1 MVGSRGR
8 SRPRANRR
16 ARAGRALK
24 RDLTSERLNVA
35 IRSGWSFAA
44 GPDRRRLIT
53 ECVESALVEL
63 YADVGGPASGAALA
77 AVGSLARRELGPR
90 SDIDLV
96 LLHNGKA
103 STKINTLA
111 NDLWYPLWDARIR
124 VDHAVR
130 TPAECAEVAGS
141 ELSAGVGLLDL
152 RVIAGDAE
160 LVKGARTALLDAWR
174 GNARKRLPELLASLD
189 ERVAT
194 FGDAAYLLEPDLK
207 EARGGFRD
215 VSMLRALS
223 ASWLTDRPHVGV
235 REPYERLLDVR
246 DALHLAAGRTL
257 DRLISSET
265 AAVATRL
272 GYDQADDLH
281 RDVSLAARRIGHAVD
296 VTVRAARQAL
306 PQHRVLN
313 FIKRERK
320 PDYIQ
325 ADHGLIIHAGE
336 VGLGRTTDAGDPLV
350 GLRAGAL
357 AAQRGLVLS
366 PVTADNLGKLGRPL
380 PTPWPDSA
388 RDALLELLS
397 SGSNVIPVWEA
408 LDLAGCISRW
418 IPSWEP
424 IRARPQHN
432 PIHRHTVDRH
442 LVQTVA
448 EVQQHLTRVERPDI
462 LLLTGLFHDIGKLP
476 GAGVHHADRGAPIA
490 CEAVAAIGLN
500 QTDSQLVELLVR
512 HHLTLA
518 ALATK
523 RDHAD
528 PATLDA
534 LVEAVQGRADILNL
548 LRYLTEADARAAGP
562 AAWSP
567 WRAQLINS
575 LADQAEGLL
584 VDEATRVD
592 VTQLVDL
599 GLARSVQLDGRP
611 RIRVEPQPGGVQLV
625 IAARDRLGLFSDTA
639 GLLASHS
646 VQVRSAVLHT
656 VEGVAVNTWR
666 VDKQAVS
673 DLPDTAYLVKQL
685 SRLEAGETGILNSVQ
700 RREARAHSS
709 GAVPNPY
716 LELVRGASET
726 AAVVEVR
733 TADRAGL
740 LYTLGRSLSDIRL
753 SIRSAHISTLAG
765 QAIDTFYIT
774 EVDGSAPSPS
784 RAHEAVDA
792 LTAAAGIPA
801 ASRAL

>member
-1 MVGSRGR
+1 
-8 SRPRANRR
+8 
-16 ARAGRALK
+16 
-24 RDLTSERLNVA
+24 
-35 IRSGWSFAA
+35 
-44 GPDRRRLIT
+44 LIT
-53 ECVESALVEL
+53 DCVESALVEL
-63 YADVGGPASGAALA
+63 YAEVGGPESGAALA

-96 LLHNGKA
+96 LLHNGK
-103 STKINTLA
+103 SSGKINTLA
-111 NDLWYPLWDARIR
+111 ADLWYPLWDARIR

-130 TPAECAEVAGS
+130 TPAECAEVAGR

-160 LVKGARTALLDAWR
+160 LVKGARTALLDSWR
-174 GNARKRLPELLASLD
+174 GHARKRLPELLASLD
-189 ERVAT
+189 ERLT
-194 FGDAAYLLEPDLK
+194 SFGDAAYLLEPDLK

-215 VSMLRALS
+215 VSMLRALA

-235 REPYERLLDVR
+235 HEPYGRLLDVR
-246 DALHLAAGRTL
+246 DALHMASGRTL

-265 AAVATRL
+265 EAVATRL
-272 GYDQADDLH
+272 GYNEADDLR

-296 VTVRAARQAL
+296 VTVRSARQAL
-306 PQHRVLN
+306 PQHRVLS

-320 PDYIQ
+320 PDYIK
-325 ADHGLIIHAGE
+325 ADHGLIIHSGE
-336 VGLGRTTDAGDPLV
+336 VGLGSGTSPSDPLV

-366 PVTADNLGKLGRPL
+366 PVTADNLGEQGQAL
-380 PTPWPDSA
+380 PTPWPEA
-388 RDALLELLS
+388 CREALLDMLAT
-397 SGSNVIPVWEA
+397 GPNVVPVWEA
-408 LDLAGCISRW
+408 LDLAGCIGRW

-432 PIHRHTVDRH
+432 PVHRHTVDRH

-448 EVQQHLTRVERPDI
+448 EAQRHLTRVDRPDL
-462 LLLTGLFHDIGKLP
+462 LLLTCLFHDIGKLP
-476 GAGVHHADRGAPIA
+476 GAGVHHAVRGAPIA
-490 CEAVAAIGLN
+490 REAVEAMGLN
-500 QTDSQLVELLVR
+500 PTDAELVEHLVR

-518 ALATK
+518 GLATK

-534 LVEAVQGRADILNL
+534 LVEAVRGRADILHL
-548 LRYLTEADARAAGP
+548 LRCLTEADARAAGP

-575 LADQAEGLL
+575 LADHTEGLL
-584 VDEATRVD
+584 VDGTSPRVD

-611 RIRVEPQPGGVQLV
+611 RIRVDSQPGGVQLI
-625 IAARDRLGLFSDTA
+625 IATTDRLGLFSDTA

-666 VDKQAVS
+666 VDKQVPT

-685 SRLEAGETGILNSVQ
+685 TRLEAGETGILKPVQ
-700 RREARAHSS
+700 RRESRAHGS
-709 GAVPNPY
+709 GAVTHPY
-716 LELVRGASET
+716 VELIRDASET
-726 AAVVEVR
+726 AAVIEVR
-733 TADRAGL
+733 TGDRAGL
-740 LYTLGRSLSDIRL
+740 LYALGRSLSEIKL

-765 QAIDTFYIT
+765 QAIDTFYVT
-774 EVDGSAPSPS
+774 EVDGSAPSAP
-784 RAHEAVDA
+784 RAQEAVDA
-792 LTAAAGIPA
+792 LTSAAGIPA
-801 ASRAL
+801 TPTATTSG

>member
-1 MVGSRGR
+1 
-8 SRPRANRR
+8 
-16 ARAGRALK
+16 
-24 RDLTSERLNVA
+24 
-35 IRSGWSFAA
+35 
-44 GPDRRRLIT
+44 LIT

-124 VDHAVR
+124 VDHSVR
-130 TPAECAEVAGS
+130 TPAECAEVAGT

-160 LVKGARTALLDAWR
+160 LVKGARTALLDTWR

-265 AAVATRL
+265 AAVARQL

-306 PQHRVLN
+306 PPHRVLN

-336 VGLGRTTDAGDPLV
+336 VGLGRTTDAADPLV

-357 AAQRGLVLS
+357 AARRGLVLS
-366 PVTADNLGKLGRPL
+366 PVTADNLGKLGGPL

-397 SGSNVIPVWEA
+397 SGSNLIPVWEA

-432 PIHRHTVDRH
+432 AIHRHTVDRH

-462 LLLTGLFHDIGKLP
+462 LLLTCLFHDIGKLP

-490 CEAVAAIGLN
+490 REAVAAIGLN

-534 LVEAVQGRADILNL
+534 LVEAVQGRTDILNL

-625 IAARDRLGLFSDTA
+625 IASRDRLGLFSDTA

-656 VEGVAVNTWR
+656 IEGVAVNTWR

-673 DLPDTAYLVKQL
+673 DLPDAAYLVKQL
-685 SRLEAGETGILNSVQ
+685 SRLEAGEGGILNSVQ

-784 RAHEAVDA
+784 RAREAMDA

-801 ASRAL
+801 ASGATAPS

>member
-1 MVGSRGR
+1 M
-8 SRPRANRR
+8 
-16 ARAGRALK
+16 
-24 RDLTSERLNVA
+24 
-35 IRSGWSFAA
+35 
-44 GPDRRRLIT
+44 
-53 ECVESALVEL
+53 
-63 YADVGGPASGAALA
+63 GGPESGAALA

-96 LLHNGKA
+96 LLHDGKSWGKD

-111 NDLWYPLWDARIR
+111 ADLWYPLWDARIR

-130 TPAECAEVAGS
+130 TPAECAEVAGQ

-152 RVIAGDAE
+152 RVITGDTD
-160 LVKGARTALLDAWR
+160 LVKGARTALLDTWR
-174 GNARKRLPELLASLD
+174 SNARKRLPELLTSLD
-189 ERVAT
+189 ERLAT

-215 VSMLRALS
+215 VSMLRALA

-235 REPYERLLDVR
+235 RGPYERLLDVR

-257 DRLISSET
+257 DRLIVSET
-265 AAVATRL
+265 SAVAARL
-272 GYDQADDLH
+272 GYDDADDLH

-296 VTVRAARQAL
+296 LTVRAARQAL
-306 PQHRVLN
+306 PQRRVMS
-313 FIKRERK
+313 FVKRERK
-320 PDYIQ
+320 PDYVQ

-336 VGLGRTTDAGDPLV
+336 VGLGRNADPADPLV

-366 PVTADNLGKLGRPL
+366 PVTADNLGKLGQPL
-380 PTPWPDSA
+380 PTPWPDAA
-388 RDALLELLS
+388 RDALLEMLS
-397 SGSNVIPVWEA
+397 AGSNVIAAWEA

-448 EVQQHLTRVERPDI
+448 EVQPHLTGVDRPDI
-462 LLLTGLFHDIGKLP
+462 LLLTCLFHDIGKLP
-476 GAGVHHADRGAPIA
+476 GAGVHHAARGAPIA
-490 CEAVAAIGLN
+490 REAAGAIGLN
-500 QTDSQLVELLVR
+500 HADAELVELLVR

-534 LVEAVQGRADILNL
+534 LVEAVRGRADVLNL

-584 VDEATRVD
+584 VNESTRVD

-611 RIRVEPQPGGVQLV
+611 RIRVEREPGGVVLV

-666 VDKQAVS
+666 VDKQVVS

-685 SRLEAGETGILNSVQ
+685 SRLEAGETGILTSVQ
-700 RREARAHSS
+700 RREARAHGS

-716 LELVRGASET
+716 VELIKDASET
-726 AAVVEVR
+726 AAVIEVR
-733 TADRAGL
+733 TGDRAGL
-740 LYTLGRSLSDIRL
+740 LYALGRSLSEVGL

-765 QAIDTFYIT
+765 QAIDTFYVT
-774 EVDGSAPSPS
+774 EVDGSTPSPS
-784 RAHEAVDA
+784 RAREAVEA
-792 LTAAAGIPA
+792 LTSAAGIPSTA
-801 ASRAL
+801 V

>member
-1 MVGSRGR
+1 
-8 SRPRANRR
+8 
-16 ARAGRALK
+16 
-24 RDLTSERLNVA
+24 
-35 IRSGWSFAA
+35 
-44 GPDRRRLIT
+44 
-53 ECVESALVEL
+53 
-63 YADVGGPASGAALA
+63 
-77 AVGSLARRELGPR
+77 
-90 SDIDLV
+90 
-96 LLHNGKA
+96 
-103 STKINTLA
+103 
-111 NDLWYPLWDARIR
+111 
-124 VDHAVR
+124 
-130 TPAECAEVAGS
+130 
-141 ELSAGVGLLDL
+141 
-152 RVIAGDAE
+152 
-160 LVKGARTALLDAWR
+160 
-174 GNARKRLPELLASLD
+174 
-189 ERVAT
+189 
-194 FGDAAYLLEPDLK
+194 
-207 EARGGFRD
+207 
-215 VSMLRALS
+215 
-223 ASWLTDRPHVGV
+223 
-235 REPYERLLDVR
+235 
-246 DALHLAAGRTL
+246 
-257 DRLISSET
+257 
-265 AAVATRL
+265 
-272 GYDQADDLH
+272 
-281 RDVSLAARRIGHAVD
+281 
-296 VTVRAARQAL
+296 
-306 PQHRVLN
+306 
-313 FIKRERK
+313 
-320 PDYIQ
+320 
-325 ADHGLIIHAGE
+325 LIIHAGE

-350 GLRAGAL
+350 GLHAGAL
-357 AAQRGLVLS
+357 AAQRGLLLS

-432 PIHRHTVDRH
+432 PVHRHTVDRH

-462 LLLTGLFHDIGKLP
+462 LLLTCLFHDIGKLP
-476 GAGVHHADRGAPIA
+476 GAGVHHAERGAPIA
-490 CEAVAAIGLN
+490 REAVAVIGLN
-500 QTDSQLVELLVR
+500 QPDCQLVELLVR

-534 LVEAVQGRADILNL
+534 LVEAVHGRADILNL

-611 RIRVEPQPGGVQLV
+611 RIRIEPQPGGVQLV

-685 SRLEAGETGILNSVQ
+685 SRLEAGEAGILNSVQ

-801 ASRAL
+801 ASEATAPTVERAGR

>member
-1 MVGSRGR
+1 M
-8 SRPRANRR
+8 
-16 ARAGRALK
+16 
-24 RDLTSERLNVA
+24 
-35 IRSGWSFAA
+35 
-44 GPDRRRLIT
+44 IT

-63 YADVGGPASGAALA
+63 YADVGGPVSGAALA
-77 AVGSLARRELGPR
+77 AVGSLSRRELGPR
-90 SDIDLV
+90 SDVDLV
-96 LLHNGKA
+96 LLHNSKA

-160 LVKGARTALLDAWR
+160 LVKGARTALLDTWR

-189 ERVAT
+189 ERLAT

-215 VSMLRALS
+215 VSMLRALA

-246 DALHLAAGRTL
+246 DALHLAAGRTV
-257 DRLISSET
+257 DRLIASET
-265 AAVATRL
+265 AAVATQL
-272 GYDQADDLH
+272 GYDHTDDLH

-296 VTVRAARQAL
+296 LTVRAARQAL
-306 PQHRVLN
+306 PQQRVLN

-350 GLRAGAL
+350 GLRAGVL
-357 AAQRGLVLS
+357 AAQRGLLLS

-408 LDLAGCISRW
+408 LDLAGCISSW

-432 PIHRHTVDRH
+432 PVHRHTVDRH

-448 EVQQHLTRVERPDI
+448 EVKQHLTRVERPDI
-462 LLLTGLFHDIGKLP
+462 LLLTCLFHDIGKLP
-476 GAGVHHADRGAPIA
+476 GAGVHHAERGAPIA
-490 CEAVAAIGLN
+490 REAVAAIGLN

-666 VDKQAVS
+666 VDKQVVS

-685 SRLEAGETGILNSVQ
+685 SRLEAGEAGILNSVQ
-700 RREARAHSS
+700 RREARAHGS

-716 LELVRGASET
+716 LELVHGASET

-801 ASRAL
+801 ASGATAPS